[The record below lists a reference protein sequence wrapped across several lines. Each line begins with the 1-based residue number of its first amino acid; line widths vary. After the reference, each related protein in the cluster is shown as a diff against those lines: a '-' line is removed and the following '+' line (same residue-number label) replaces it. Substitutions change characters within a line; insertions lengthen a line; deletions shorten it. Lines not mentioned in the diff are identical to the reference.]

1 MDHTPSARFPTSPHL
16 KKAGHLQRLPQQTS
30 APTTRRY
37 VVVCVGAYLSKGI
50 FAMKTLFQSLL
61 YLSLLAMPLLSQA
74 GTKIAGIELAD
85 TYQLGGKSL
94 ALNGAGVRSKFFF
107 KIYVGALYT
116 GKTSNNAAEL
126 IAAPGPKSMQMTM
139 LYKEVEAKKITSG
152 WTEGFKANVAES
164 EFKQLEKRLQMFNA
178 FFPALRAGDSVHMD
192 YSPETGTK
200 LSINGKALGTIQ
212 GEDFFGALLKVWL
225 GDHPADDGLKE
236 GLLGK

>member
-1 MDHTPSARFPTSPHL
+1 
-16 KKAGHLQRLPQQTS
+16 
-30 APTTRRY
+30 
-37 VVVCVGAYLSKGI
+37 
-50 FAMKTLFQSLL
+50 MKTLFQSLL

-74 GTKIAGIELAD
+74 GTKIVGIELAD

-164 EFKQLEKRLQMFNA
+164 EFKQLENRLQTFNA

-192 YSPETGTK
+192 YSPETGTQ